1 MRKTRRLGMV
11 RAFAASA
18 GVLLLAALAGCAPAG
33 GPAAPSGS
41 TESTPSPTETG
52 PTGTVTVYAAASL
65 TETFTQLAEEFEA
78 DHPGVT
84 VTLNFGGS
92 STLAEQIVTGG
103 APVDVFASA
112 SDATMKPVVDAGLVE
127 WTPATF
133 TRNALVIV
141 TPEGN
146 PAGITGLKDFADPK
160 LKIALCDEEVPC
172 GAAAAKIFE
181 QTDIVPQPDTLE
193 SDVKAVLTKVSLGEV
208 DAGLVY
214 ATDAK
219 SAALE
224 VDPIEFPEALD
235 AVNNYGIVP
244 LKAAPNPEAAA
255 AFTEFILTARGV
267 EVFEEAG
274 FLSLT

>member
-1 MRKTRRLGMV
+1 MSETRRRGLV
-11 RAFAASA
+11 RVLAASA
-18 GVLLLAALAGCAPAG
+18 GVLLLAALAGCSPGASPAG
-33 GPAAPSGS
+33 PSSGASTAPS
-41 TESTPSPTETG
+41 PSETG

-65 TETFTQLAEEFEA
+65 TETFTQLAGEFEVE
-78 DHPGVT
+78 HPGVS

-92 STLAEQIVTGG
+92 PTLAEQIVTGG

-112 SDATMKPVVDAGLVE
+112 SDTTMKTVVDAGLVE

-141 TPEGN
+141 TPKGN
-146 PAGITGLKDFADPK
+146 PAGVTGLEDFADSRLK
-160 LKIALCDEEVPC
+160 LAMCDEEVPC

-181 QTDIVPQPDTLE
+181 QTDIVPRPDTLE
-193 SDVKAVLTKVSLGEV
+193 SDVKAVLTKVRLGEV

-219 SAALE
+219 AAAAE
-224 VDPIEFPEALD
+224 VDAIEFPEALD

>member
-1 MRKTRRLGMV
+1 MSETRRFRTV
-11 RAFAASA
+11 RALAATA
-18 GVLLLAALAGCAPAG
+18 GVVLLAALAGCAPSATNPGPSAG
-33 GPAAPSGS
+33 AETS
-41 TESTPSPTETG
+41 PSPTETG

-65 TETFTQLAEEFEA
+65 TETFTQLADEFEA
-78 DHPGVT
+78 EHPGVS

-92 STLAEQIVTGG
+92 STLAQQIITGG

-112 SDATMKPVVDAGLVE
+112 SDTTMKSVVDAGLVE

-141 TPEGN
+141 TPAGN
-146 PAGITGLKDFADPK
+146 PAGVTGLEDFADPK
-160 LKIALCDEEVPC
+160 LKIALCDAEVPC
-172 GAAAAKIFE
+172 GAAAAKVFE
-181 QTDIVPQPDTLE
+181 QTEVVPKPDTLE
-193 SDVKAVLTKVSLGEV
+193 SDVKAVLTKVRLGEV

-219 SAALE
+219 SAAGE
-224 VDPIEFPEALD
+224 VEAIEFPEALD

>member
-11 RAFAASA
+11 RALAASA
-18 GVLLLAALAGCAPAG
+18 GALLLAALAGCAPAG
-33 GPAAPSGS
+33 GPATPSGS
-41 TESTPSPTETG
+41 ADPMPSPTETG

-92 STLAEQIVTGG
+92 PTLAEQIVTGG

-112 SDATMKPVVDAGLVE
+112 NDTTMRTVVDAGLVE

-181 QTDIVPQPDTLE
+181 QTDIVPKPDTLE

>member
-1 MRKTRRLGMV
+1 MV
-11 RAFAASA
+11 RALAAST
-18 GVLLLAALAGCAPAG
+18 GVLLMAALAGCAPAA
-33 GPAAPSGS
+33 GPTVPSSDTGTS
-41 TESTPSPTETG
+41 ASPTETG

-65 TETFTQLAEEFEA
+65 TETFTQLASEFEA

-112 SDATMKPVVDAGLVE
+112 SDATMKTVVDAGLVE

-146 PAGITGLKDFADPK
+146 PAKVTGLKDFANPN
-160 LKIALCDEEVPC
+160 LKIALCDAEVPC
-172 GAAAAKIFE
+172 GAASAEVFE
-181 QTDIVPQPDTLE
+181 QAEIVPQPDTLE
-193 SDVKAVLTKVSLGEV
+193 SDVKAVLTKVRLGEV

-219 SAALE
+219 TAAAE
-224 VDPIEFPEALD
+224 VEAIEFPEALD

>member
-1 MRKTRRLGMV
+1 MSKTRRLGAV
-11 RAFAASA
+11 RALTASA
-18 GVLLLAALAGCAPAG
+18 GVLLLAALAGCTPAAGPAG
-33 GPAAPSGS
+33 PSGTADAS
-41 TESTPSPTETG
+41 PSPSETG

-65 TETFTQLAEEFEA
+65 TETFTQLASEFEA

-112 SDATMKPVVDAGLVE
+112 SDATMKTVVDAGLVE

-133 TRNALVIV
+133 THNALVIV

-146 PAGITGLKDFADPK
+146 PAGITGLKDFADPD
-160 LKIALCDEEVPC
+160 LKIALCDAEVPC
-172 GAAAAKIFE
+172 GAAAAKVFE
-181 QTDIVPQPDTLE
+181 QAEIVPKPDTLE

-235 AVNNYGIVP
+235 AVDNYGIVP

-274 FLSLT
+274 FLSMT